1 MGSDLVFGF
10 SLIPSAFVYYIH
22 FMPRRLSIKFEDA
35 IYHVMTRGNAR
46 QDIVHD
52 DDDRRRLLVDLER
65 VVERSQNPA
74 QNPVSVHLFPGRKI
88 RCQFCFSQKD
98 EMTLVFP
105 PKKMN

>member
-10 SLIPSAFVYYIH
+10 LLTLPALASYAP
-22 FMPRRLSIKFEDA
+22 FMPRRLRIEYEDA